1 MLILGIILTILGLI
15 IFQWSAN
22 AQNKS
27 VFERPL
33 IFNRPTAVII
43 INLLWLGLF
52 AGGFYSLWKVNP
64 KIVLTL
70 IGIYTVLWILGYF
83 LGSEKAK
90 AKKIFKVY
98 RQLKLFRPKA
108 TDEEI
113 FRETA
118 NVYFRSLQWDEDKIR
133 ITVDVIFEKGAGSKE
148 DKDIKDVANSI
159 LIFEGPND
167 DFGSG
172 FNFERHIKQSSKK
185 KKAIEDAYNIIIG
198 KAQKITERPTLSKNT
213 TEWIKSIGLN
223 PCEMSNEQLA
233 VFSEIDD
240 SGKSNWTVRFLYGVS
255 FVFIIL
261 TVINL
266 ISLDFGEAVIN
277 AVISF
282 VVWFIGN
289 KIQIKRVS
297 KKFYEASI
305 MKYAQQQAENNTQ
318 NL

>member
-1 MLILGIILTILGLI
+1 MLIFGIILTIFGLI
-15 IFQWSAN
+15 VFQWSTN
-22 AQNKS
+22 AQSKS

-33 IFNRPTAVII
+33 IFNRPIVVII
-43 INLLWLGLF
+43 INLFWIGLF

-70 IGIYTVLWILGYF
+70 IAIYAVLWILGYF

-90 AKKIFKVY
+90 AKKIFKIY
-98 RQLKLFRPKA
+98 KQLKLFRPKA

-118 NVYFRSLQWDEDKIR
+118 NVYFRSLRWNEDKIK
-133 ITVDVIFEKGAGSKE
+133 ITVDVIFEKRAGSKE
-148 DKDIKDVANSI
+148 YKDIKDVVNSV
-159 LIFEGPND
+159 LIFEGPDD

-172 FNFERHIKQSSKK
+172 LNFERHIKRSSKK
-185 KKAIEDAYNIIIG
+185 EKAIEDAYNTIIG
-198 KAQKITERPTLSKNT
+198 KARKITEHPTLSKNT

-223 PCEMSNEQLA
+223 PNKMSNEQLA

-240 SGKSNWTVRFLYGVS
+240 FGKSNWAVRFLYGIS
-255 FVFIIL
+255 FVFIIV

-266 ISLDFGEAVIN
+266 ISLNFGGVVIN

-305 MKYAQQQAENNTQ
+305 MKYVQEHAKNNI
-318 NL
+318 